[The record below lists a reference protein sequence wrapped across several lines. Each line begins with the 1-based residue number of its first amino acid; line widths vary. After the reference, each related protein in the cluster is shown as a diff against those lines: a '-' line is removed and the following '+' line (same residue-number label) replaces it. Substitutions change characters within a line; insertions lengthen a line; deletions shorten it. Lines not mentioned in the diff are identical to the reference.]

1 MYICDMINTVE
12 LINPSIP
19 SSPSFRCVC
28 GCVSVCV
35 CLCLCVCLCVYVS
48 VCVCL
53 CVYVSVCV
61 CAHACVL
68 RMTQIYSLRFIF
80 IKDIGL

>member
-35 CLCLCVCLCVYVS
+35 C
-48 VCVCL
+48 
-53 CVYVSVCV
+53 
-61 CAHACVL
+61 AHACVL